1 MVLACGPLKAL
12 PNNQGPQD
20 SPRYSSVSDS
30 PGDLQGCL
38 PLTERHPTLTSVIS
52 LSVFKELFCDR
63 DPHSPD

>member
-1 MVLACGPLKAL
+1 MWSLK
-12 PNNQGPQD
+12 GPQD

-52 LSVFKELFCDR
+52 L
-63 DPHSPD
+63 